1 MDEIKIKRRIPIGTH
16 AREVGVFIYLS
27 PRMI

>member
-1 MDEIKIKRRIPIGTH
+1 MDEIKIKRSISIGNL

-27 PRMI
+27 PRMS